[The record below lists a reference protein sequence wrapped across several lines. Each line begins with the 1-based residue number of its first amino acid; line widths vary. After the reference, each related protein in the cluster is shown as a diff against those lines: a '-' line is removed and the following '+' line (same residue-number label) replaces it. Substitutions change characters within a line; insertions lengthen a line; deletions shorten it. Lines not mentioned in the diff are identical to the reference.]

1 MKIVKMAAIATMA
14 LTLFASCKKD
24 EPAKEVSKM
33 TIRIDES
40 ALRSLDAAI
49 PGGTKTA
56 FADLKI
62 IVNDGEVVKELK
74 DANDIKKATNEG
86 YTFPVLSKPTKV
98 EVQANSY
105 VADPEITTL
114 QGVAPVD
121 ATYDPDKSAEKI
133 AIFSKKIPLIGTA
146 EGDTE
151 ITLVPA
157 TPGSS
162 SKDRVY
168 KATVTPKP
176 EVARIEV
183 AGKIVGQANATT
195 TKNAFKSIEVEAVYM
210 NNYLNKKAEARYFT
224 ASDGDKAFA
233 TTPNPLKA
241 EMYDAIA
248 AGMKDNFEKKK
259 VAAAYQIFPTKST
272 ETEIDHII
280 LKVKVQYDLDV
291 VNSVV
296 NNRTQEYEEGYVT
309 IVKYKEK
316 TAKSDIAKFEAGKIY
331 KLDLA
336 DLSEHFKTKD
346 DGTPDTPVTP
356 DPEHDG
362 SNKLTVFVKSYE
374 WKAINIIPDANG
386 FKK

>member
-24 EPAKEVSKM
+24 EPAKEASKM

-40 ALRSLDAAI
+40 ALRSLEVPV
-49 PGGTKTA
+49 PGGTPTA
-56 FADLKI
+56 FESIKVT
-62 IVNDGEVVKELK
+62 VNNGEVVEIL
-74 DANDIKKATNEG
+74 DAAKIAKATSTDG
-86 YTFPVLSKPTKV
+86 YTFAVKSKPTKV
-98 EVQANSY
+98 VVEANGY

-114 QGVAPVD
+114 QGVATVD
-121 ATYDPDKSAEKI
+121 ATYDPANAADKI
-133 AIFSKKIPLIGTA
+133 ALFSKKIPLIGSTTTI
-146 EGDTE
+146 EGPT
-151 ITLVPA
+151 TPA
-157 TPGSS
+157 GTND
-162 SKDRVY
+162 KVY
-168 KATVTPKP
+168 IATVKPTPD
-176 EVARIEV
+176 VARVEV
-183 AGKIVGQANATT
+183 CGKIVGQANATT

-241 EMYDAIA
+241 EMYNENIA
-248 AGMKDNFEKKK
+248 DLKANFEAKK
-259 VAAAYQIFPTKST
+259 VAAAYQIFPTKDG
-272 ETEIDHII
+272 ETDFDHII

-316 TAKSDIAKFEAGKIY
+316 TAKSAIAKFEAGKIY

-362 SNKLTVFVKSYE
+362 DNKLTVKVETFTWEAV
-374 WKAINIIPDANG
+374 NITPDG

>member
-14 LTLFASCKKD
+14 LALFASCKKD

-114 QGVAPVD
+114 QGKAKLDDPANAADKVADFTKAIALVGSTTTIGG
-121 ATYDPDKSAEKI
+121 ATTPA
-133 AIFSKKIPLIGTA
+133 GTN
-146 EGDTE
+146 
-151 ITLVPA
+151 
-157 TPGSS
+157 
-162 SKDRVY
+162 DRVY
-168 KATVTPKP
+168 TAEVTPKP
-176 EVARIEV
+176 IVARIEV
-183 AGKIVGQANATT
+183 AGKIVGQPNGAG
-195 TKNAFKSIEVEAVYM
+195 KNAFKNIDVEAVYV
-210 NNYLNKKAEARYFT
+210 NNYLNKKADTKRYFT

-241 EMYDAIA
+241 EMNDAIA
-248 AGMKDNFEKKK
+248 AGMKANFENKK
-259 VAAAYQIFPTKST
+259 VAAAYQIFPTKDD

-280 LKVKVQYDLDV
+280 LKVKVQYDLGV

-316 TAKSDIAKFEAGKIY
+316 NAASIAKFEAAKIY

-336 DLSEHFKTKD
+336 DLNEHFKTGD
-346 DGTPDTPVTP
+346 NGTPDTPVTP
-356 DPEHDG
+356 DPEHEG
-362 SNKLTVFVKSYE
+362 NNRLTVVVKSYE
-374 WKAINIIPDANG
+374 WKAVNIVPDVNG